1 MSQEKKDELNYHCL
15 VFCVDGQE
23 FAIDILKVQEIRE
36 YQPVN
41 VTRVAHMPSYIQGLI
56 NLRGQI
62 IPIIDLRIKL
72 KVREVEYTPQ
82 TVVIILGL
90 SDRIV
95 GIVVDSV
102 SNVELIAK
110 NTIEPPPSVNN
121 PAPYLIGLT
130 TYKEQLLQIVD
141 VEKLIDHEHWTLSDL
156 NHET

>member
-1 MSQEKKDELNYHCL
+1 MSQEKKDTLNYHCL

-41 VTRVAHMPSYIQGLI
+41 VTRVAHMPPYIQGLI

-72 KVREVEYTPQ
+72 RVSEVAYTSQ

-110 NTIEPPPSVNN
+110 DTIEPPPNVNN
-121 PAPYLIGLT
+121 PAAYLIGLT
-130 TYKEQLLQIVD
+130 TYKDQLLQIVD
-141 VEKLIDHEHWTLSDL
+141 VEKLIDHEHWTLSDISQ
-156 NHET
+156 EA